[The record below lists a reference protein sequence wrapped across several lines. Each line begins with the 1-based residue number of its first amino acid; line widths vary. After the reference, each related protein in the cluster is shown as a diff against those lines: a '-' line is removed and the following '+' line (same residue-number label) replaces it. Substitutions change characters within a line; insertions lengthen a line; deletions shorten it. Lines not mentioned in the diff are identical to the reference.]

1 MHGAGGYKPPPN
13 ALPPPPPAAPVPVG
27 QQPPVFL
34 PQSIPSGSVPPSAAA
49 AAAAAARG
57 VVGSGVSV
65 TLTPAPAA
73 HSNQHAGFNMPGM
86 VTHMSYPHHDPL
98 TVLLPDPSSWFRT
111 CVAKLL

>member
-1 MHGAGGYKPPPN
+1 M
-13 ALPPPPPAAPVPVG
+13 
-27 QQPPVFL
+27 QPPVFL

-73 HSNQHAGFNMPGM
+73 HSNQHAGFNMPGGVFDFGGGG
-86 VTHMSYPHHDPL
+86 VTIKHAGWDCVQL
-98 TVLLPDPSSWFRT
+98 FR
-111 CVAKLL
+111 

>member
-1 MHGAGGYKPPPN
+1 M
-13 ALPPPPPAAPVPVG
+13 
-27 QQPPVFL
+27 QPPVFL

-73 HSNQHAGFNMPGM
+73 HSNQHAGFNMPGG
-86 VTHMSYPHHDPL
+86 VFGGGGITKSPLNPHVG
-98 TVLLPDPSSWFRT
+98 TERT
-111 CVAKLL
+111 Y